1 MARKIKYLEESEPV
15 MNKKQKML
23 TEPED
28 DMEDMSMKDE
38 DMNNEDE
45 DSDEVVVYGGAD
57 EDENQDSEA
66 EDFGDGELH
75 GDQDGDDFDGEADLD
90 AIDTDVD
97 LSSELDGVDDLED
110 EEGLSDEDDMDMGDE
125 SELETDEQSAEEI
138 LANFRDAFAKLLGQ
152 ENPMLSQKDAVTEA
166 TKRIAQALIEDASAV
181 KALMKLHQKRSA
193 LRWEPSDFKKLAEDL
208 QSASG
213 EKSFALKPGDVD
225 TSKAYLVLST
235 KQSDSGVHVSEILKV
250 VEDISKSKNFAE
262 SENRAWEQKH
272 SQSLSALDT
281 SSVEGTPDEGTQHQF
296 SLLSSLQREYHVIK
310 GSSLQEFLEKTAG
323 KDNHYVFV
331 SDEVK
336 ETLGLQEK
344 YKLEDVM
351 KTIKEAA
358 TTENPFD
365 SLKDTRKTPGKTA
378 AAKTL
383 TPKGKPSGTEGV
395 ISPEEVLKSVFNIKL
410 PSQQPKR
417 RGDKRNSQAL
427 QKLHAKINSMSA
439 RQVKGMYEALS
450 GEKSL
455 KDAALDSLDF
465 DLSEEVKALKLAD
478 ETLNEAFLSDAA
490 KIFES
495 AVREKVKD
503 SVDLID
509 AWYMKKL
516 SYLDEKRS
524 ELLVKRLDS
533 YLDYVVENYMQEN
546 KLAIEDGLKQEVTEG
561 FFSGLKS
568 LFERYYVSIPEGK
581 RDLLGELE
589 QKVASIESK
598 LNEET
603 NRSVGFKR
611 KSIRL
616 ARENAALKEARKHNL
631 TAPQTTRLMS
641 VVENLEFISEK
652 DLSEK
657 VSRYVKENIL
667 LENSRKI
674 NKIKKEDSEY
684 NTLMETR
691 DESDSHGSDMD
702 KYVQVL
708 NRKNK

>member
-281 SSVEGTPDEGTQHQF
+281 SSVEGTPDEGTQH
-296 SLLSSLQREYHVIK
+296 
-310 GSSLQEFLEKTAG
+310 
-323 KDNHYVFV
+323 
-331 SDEVK
+331 
-336 ETLGLQEK
+336 
-344 YKLEDVM
+344 
-351 KTIKEAA
+351 
-358 TTENPFD
+358 
-365 SLKDTRKTPGKTA
+365 
-378 AAKTL
+378 
-383 TPKGKPSGTEGV
+383 
-395 ISPEEVLKSVFNIKL
+395 
-410 PSQQPKR
+410 
-417 RGDKRNSQAL
+417 
-427 QKLHAKINSMSA
+427 
-439 RQVKGMYEALS
+439 
-450 GEKSL
+450 
-455 KDAALDSLDF
+455 
-465 DLSEEVKALKLAD
+465 
-478 ETLNEAFLSDAA
+478 
-490 KIFES
+490 
-495 AVREKVKD
+495 
-503 SVDLID
+503 
-509 AWYMKKL
+509 
-516 SYLDEKRS
+516 
-524 ELLVKRLDS
+524 
-533 YLDYVVENYMQEN
+533 
-546 KLAIEDGLKQEVTEG
+546 
-561 FFSGLKS
+561 
-568 LFERYYVSIPEGK
+568 
-581 RDLLGELE
+581 
-589 QKVASIESK
+589 
-598 LNEET
+598 
-603 NRSVGFKR
+603 
-611 KSIRL
+611 
-616 ARENAALKEARKHNL
+616 
-631 TAPQTTRLMS
+631 
-641 VVENLEFISEK
+641 
-652 DLSEK
+652 
-657 VSRYVKENIL
+657 
-667 LENSRKI
+667 
-674 NKIKKEDSEY
+674 
-684 NTLMETR
+684 
-691 DESDSHGSDMD
+691 
-702 KYVQVL
+702 
-708 NRKNK
+708 